1 MQMKERAE
9 KLESWRKKEK
19 LRGAEEGGAEGA
31 LAQEEQC
38 VAC

>member
-1 MQMKERAE
+1 MKERAE
-9 KLESWRKKEK
+9 KLEEK
-19 LRGAEEGGAEGA
+19 GEAPGAEEGGAEGA